1 MVQRSISFPPEYSR
15 NLKTRID
22 VALVERLIASQFP
35 ELAELPITPVKL
47 SGWDNRTFHLGYELS
62 VRLPSA
68 EAYAGAVQIEQ
79 EWLTK
84 LAPHLPLTIPKPVAM
99 GSPGEGYPWN
109 WSIYRWLP
117 GEVAAWDSVAD
128 LNAFAVDLAEFLK
141 ALQRI
146 DPTGGPKRKW
156 RGGNLE
162 LWRPQAEE
170 ALEILSAR
178 QAIDKVAATEIWQ
191 TAIAAPIED
200 NPVWYHG
207 DVAAGNLLTRDGKLS
222 AVIDFGG
229 LGVGDPACDMTI
241 AWTFLDAPSRQI
253 FRKAIGASDAT
264 WNRGKGWALWKGM
277 IVVSGLTETNTIE
290 AASSQYAIDQLIAD
304 HNRND

>member
-1 MVQRSISFPPEYSR
+1 M
-15 NLKTRID
+15 
-22 VALVERLIASQFP
+22 
-35 ELAELPITPVKL
+35 KL
-47 SGWDNRTFHLGYELS
+47 SGWDNRTFHLGHELS

-68 EAYAGAVQIEQ
+68 EAYASAVQIEQ
-79 EWLTK
+79 EWLPK

-99 GSPGEGYPWN
+99 GEPREGYPWN

-117 GEVAAWDSVAD
+117 GEVATRDSVAD
-128 LNAFAVDLAEFLK
+128 LNAFAVDLAEFMK

-146 DPTGGPKRKW
+146 DPTGGPKRNW
-156 RGGNLE
+156 RGGSLE

-170 ALEILSAR
+170 ALEILSAS

-191 TAIAAPIED
+191 QAISAPIED

-229 LGVGDPACDMTI
+229 LGVGDPACDMII
-241 AWTFLDAPSRQI
+241 AWTFLDQPSRQV
-253 FRKAIGASDAT
+253 FRKAIGVSDSI
-264 WNRGKGWALWKGM
+264 WNRGRGWALWKGM
-277 IVVSGLTETNTIE
+277 IVVSRLIETNAIE
-290 AASSQYAIDQLIAD
+290 AASSQSAIDQLIAD
-304 HNRND
+304 HYTGD